1 MREDVACAAHPS
13 ALMPPET
20 GPSSAGPARAG
31 EARQLAI
38 GFILALV
45 AGWVDAIGFLEVG
58 QLYLSFM
65 SGNTTQ
71 LGLAIAAGADLQ
83 ILRASG
89 VIGSFFFGAFT
100 GTLLADAA
108 GRFRLPLVLAAE
120 FALVCAAIALTAL
133 RPGFAA
139 LLPITIAMG
148 MQNAL
153 RQQVG
158 RADVGKTFVT
168 GALFSAGQSLA
179 RAIVG
184 RAPRAEWL
192 AFLATW
198 FAFMLGAA
206 GGAYALHRTSFA
218 ATLYATAAALALL
231 ALATTPAREAAGQET
246 GGYTGL

>member
-1 MREDVACAAHPS
+1 MRGDAGASGASPADV
-13 ALMPPET
+13 
-20 GPSSAGPARAG
+20 PA
-31 EARQLAI
+31 EAKRLAI
-38 GFILALV
+38 GFTLALI
-45 AGWVDAIGFLEVG
+45 AGWVDAIGFIEVG

-71 LGLAIAAGADLQ
+71 LGLAIAAGADVR
-83 ILRASG
+83 ILRAGG
-89 VIGSFFFGAFT
+89 VIASFFFGAFA

-108 GRFRLPLVLAAE
+108 GRYRLPLVLAVE

-133 RPGFAA
+133 RPGFSA
-139 LLPITIAMG
+139 LLPITVAMG

-179 RAIVG
+179 RALTG
-184 RAPRAEWL
+184 RAPHVEWL

-198 FAFMLGAA
+198 IAFVLGAA
-206 GGAYALHRTSFA
+206 GGAYALHRSSFQ
-218 ATLYATAAALALL
+218 ATLYATAAVLAFL
-231 ALATTPAREAAGQET
+231 AIVTAPARTVDDQDARAG
-246 GGYTGL
+246 

>member
-1 MREDVACAAHPS
+1 MRRNAGASE
-13 ALMPPET
+13 
-20 GPSSAGPARAG
+20 AGPA
-31 EARQLAI
+31 EAPAEAKRLAI
-38 GFILALV
+38 GFALALI
-45 AGWVDAIGFLEVG
+45 AGWVDAIGFIEVG

-71 LGLAIAAGADLQ
+71 LGLAIAAGADVR
-83 ILRASG
+83 ILRAGG
-89 VIGSFFFGAFT
+89 VIASFFLGAFA

-108 GRFRLPLVLAAE
+108 ERFRLPLVLAAE
-120 FALVCAAIALTAL
+120 FALVCAAIASTAL

-139 LLPITIAMG
+139 LLPITVAMG
-148 MQNAL
+148 MQNVL

-179 RAIVG
+179 RALTG
-184 RAPRAEWL
+184 RAPRVEWL

-198 FAFMLGAA
+198 IAFVLGAA

-218 ATLYATAAALALL
+218 ATLYATAAVLAVL
-231 ALATTPAREAAGQET
+231 AIVAAPARTADDQET
-246 GGYTGL
+246 GG

>member
-1 MREDVACAAHPS
+1 MGRLLRGNGARAADP
-13 ALMPPET
+13 AAPMPPEAS
-20 GPSSAGPARAG
+20 PSGAGPAAKRF
-31 EARQLAI
+31 AI
-38 GFILALV
+38 GFALALI

-71 LGLAIAAGADLQ
+71 LGLAIAAGADLR
-83 ILRASG
+83 IMRASG
-89 VIGSFFFGAFT
+89 VIGSFFFGAFV

-120 FALVCAAIALTAL
+120 FALVCATIALTAL

-139 LLPITIAMG
+139 LLPVAIAMG

-179 RAIVG
+179 RALTG
-184 RAPRAEWL
+184 KAPRAEWL

-198 FAFMLGAA
+198 IAFVLGAA

-218 ATLYATAAALALL
+218 ATLYATAAALAFL
-231 ALATTPAREAAGQET
+231 ALAATPARDAGDQAT
-246 GGYTGL
+246 KAG

>member
-1 MREDVACAAHPS
+1 MRGLLQGDAARAEDAKDQAAP
-13 ALMPPET
+13 MPPAAGT
-20 GPSSAGPARAG
+20 SGTSAAAKRF
-31 EARQLAI
+31 AI
-38 GFILALV
+38 GFALALI

-71 LGLAIAAGADLQ
+71 LGLAIAAGADLRT
-83 ILRASG
+83 LRAVG
-89 VIGSFFFGAFT
+89 VICSFFVGAFA

-108 GRFRLPLVLAAE
+108 GRLRLPLVLAAE
-120 FALVCAAIALTAL
+120 FALVCAAIVLTAL

-179 RAIVG
+179 RAVTG
-184 RAPRAEWL
+184 KAPRAEWL

-198 FAFMLGAA
+198 IAFMLGAA

-231 ALATTPAREAAGQET
+231 ALAAAPARDAGVQAT
-246 GGYTGL
+246 KAG